1 MSGKF
6 ITVEG
11 IDGCGKDTQLA
22 LLKKHLKQKGINAV
36 LTHEPGGT
44 LYGEALRAILK
55 FPEQALEAIYQKFS
69 GHSDFPLLKLLN
81 FDRTPLCELFLFE
94 AARAE
99 YAAVVRKILAT
110 GTHVISNRLHD
121 STTAYQ
127 GGGRGLPLADIDLMN
142 RIALG
147 NLWPDLTLLID
158 IPVSVMIGRI
168 SREAS
173 EKKAYFEKNFDSDKF
188 ERIRQTY
195 LDIAKNEP
203 GRFRIVN
210 GDQPIEAVFR
220 QIKTHVDKL
229 LGIEE

>member
-1 MSGKF
+1 M
-6 ITVEG
+6 
-11 IDGCGKDTQLA
+11 
-22 LLKKHLKQKGINAV
+22 
-36 LTHEPGGT
+36 
-44 LYGEALRAILK
+44 
-55 FPEQALEAIYQKFS
+55 
-69 GHSDFPLLKLLN
+69 LKLLN

-110 GTHVISNRLHD
+110 GAHVISNRLHD

-168 SREAS
+168 SRETS
-173 EKKAYFEKNFDSDKF
+173 EKKAYFETKFNPDKF

-203 GRFRIVN
+203 GRFRVID
-210 GDQPIEAVFR
+210 GDQPIEAVFE
-220 QIKTHVDKL
+220 QIRMHVDKL
-229 LGIEE
+229 LDIKEEET